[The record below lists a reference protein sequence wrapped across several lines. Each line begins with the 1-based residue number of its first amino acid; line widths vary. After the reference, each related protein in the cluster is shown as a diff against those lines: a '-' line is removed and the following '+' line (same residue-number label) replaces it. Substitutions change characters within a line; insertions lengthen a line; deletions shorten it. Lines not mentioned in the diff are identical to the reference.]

1 MARDGLAPRGG
12 RVKFTRAG
20 IEVRDLDRAIR
31 FYTRGMG
38 IELLDRH
45 DIPRKRRAPS
55 PRRSRK
61 GSEQVLDLH
70 WYPERRYRAGSEFD
84 RLAFDVQE
92 RRPSTS

>member
-45 DIPRKRRAPS
+45 DIPRTKGAVAAPKS
-55 PRRSRK
+55 K
-61 GSEQVLDLH
+61 GV
-70 WYPERRYRAGSEFD
+70 RAG
-84 RLAFDVQE
+84 
-92 RRPSTS
+92 P